1 MILLPRIAR
10 SLHHPAL
17 AVALGFVLIAVAIF
31 GLVSGDIPKVWS
43 ILILVVG
50 GLNVLR
56 AIPHPDGPRS
66 TGPADGTKPPGAAA

>member
-1 MILLPRIAR
+1 MIFLPRIAR

-17 AVALGFVLIAVAIF
+17 AVMLGFLLVAIALY
-31 GLVSGDIPKVWS
+31 GLVSGHIPKLWS

-56 AIPHPDGPRS
+56 AIPHPDRDRATTAVG
-66 TGPADGTKPPGAAA
+66 G

>member
-1 MILLPRIAR
+1 MVFLPRIAR

-17 AVALGFVLIAVAIF
+17 AVMLGVLLVAIAIF
-31 GLVSGDIPKVWS
+31 GLVSGDIPKIWA

-56 AIPHPDGPRS
+56 AIPHPDRQASASAESLRTS
-66 TGPADGTKPPGAAA
+66 TVD